1 MELDCRLFSY
11 GNVVARDLPKAHAA
25 WKPRGPL
32 ASRAIEAV
40 KLPASPILPVL
51 LLAAGTT
58 PAGRLLLLCPASTPP
73 PCSLLRKGSFSKPW
87 QIPWAGAHRAP
98 ATVPKNAAVPLQGH
112 AGRSPGPAPAPAPSP
127 QQGDGLQFSSTT
139 AKTKVT
145 ARGNCKQLLPTGPGR
160 ISAGVTGGVNFLRSL
175 HAGSLTGKGI

>member
-1 MELDCRLFSY
+1 MPLIFLRKCS
-11 GNVVARDLPKAHAA
+11 GAGSSKS
-25 WKPRGPL
+25 PRSLETSGTIGKQGH
-32 ASRAIEAV
+32 RAKV
-40 KLPASPILPVL
+40 KLPASPTLPVL

-112 AGRSPGPAPAPAPSP
+112 AGRSPAPAPAPSL
-127 QQGDGLQFSSTT
+127 QQGDGLQFSSAT